1 MQLTGLWFYH
11 EATEATKLKE
21 KRLKQ
26 FKLTKLHIYQDLC
39 KEDKQ
44 HVLKLIKEQKKPISQ
59 RKVRETIDKSKIIVE
74 SSEILPLGLPSKKV

>member
-11 EATEATKLKE
+11 EATEAIKLKE
-21 KRLKQ
+21 KHLKQ

-39 KEDKQ
+39 KEDK
-44 HVLKLIKEQKKPISQ
+44 HVLKLIKEQKMPISQ
-59 RKVRETIDKSKIIVE
+59 RKITENIGKSKLIVE